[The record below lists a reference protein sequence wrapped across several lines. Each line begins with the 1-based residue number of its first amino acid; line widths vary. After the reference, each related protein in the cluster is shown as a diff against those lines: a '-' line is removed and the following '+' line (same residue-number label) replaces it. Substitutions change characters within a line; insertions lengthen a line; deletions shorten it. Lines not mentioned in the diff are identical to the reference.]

1 MFSRHLKQYSLPP
14 LFILVFLLGL
24 RTVEAC
30 SCGASPTVLDS
41 YKWADV
47 VVTVNVA
54 SVEKAEPEKT
64 APPGQMSNG
73 ENYVDGVKST
83 TMRVEEVFKGTLKV
97 GAEMVFA
104 QGGGANCIWT
114 FNENEVGKKFLFV
127 LIRVDSWIV

>member
-1 MFSRHLKQYSLPP
+1 MHKKRTLKHGSVSKEHQFRTLARRKLMFSRHLKQYSLPP

-47 VVTVNVA
+47 VVTVSVA

-83 TMRVEEVFKGTLKV
+83 TMRVE
-97 GAEMVFA
+97 
-104 QGGGANCIWT
+104 
-114 FNENEVGKKFLFV
+114 
-127 LIRVDSWIV
+127 